1 MGHLAH
7 SLIPAY
13 RGLHA
18 QGKFPGYSI
27 EPYVPRI
34 AELIRSTEPTSL
46 LDYGCGE
53 GKQYTLRRVHD
64 AWGGMMP
71 TLYDPG
77 VPRLDS
83 RPTGQFDAT
92 ISTDVLEH
100 VPEAELDA
108 VIADIAEYTRIWAFI
123 SVCCRPA
130 KSNKWLPGGRNV
142 HVTVKPKAW
151 WVDRLVNQWPDR
163 ANLFIDF
170 TP

>member
-1 MGHLAH
+1 MEALRH

-13 RGLHA
+13 RELHA

-34 AELIRSTEPTSL
+34 AELIAATEARSI
-46 LDYGCGE
+46 LDYGAGE
-53 GKQYTLRRVHD
+53 GKQYTVRRVHD
-64 AWGGMMP
+64 AWGGQMP

-77 VPRLDS
+77 VPGLDE
-83 RPTGQFDAT
+83 RPTGQFDCVVC
-92 ISTDVLEH
+92 TDVLEH

-108 VIADIAEYTRIWAFI
+108 VIADIADYTRRGAFI

-130 KSNKWLPGGRNV
+130 KWNKWLPGRKNV
-142 HVTVKPKAW
+142 HVTVKPRAW

-163 ANLFIDF
+163 ATLIIDF